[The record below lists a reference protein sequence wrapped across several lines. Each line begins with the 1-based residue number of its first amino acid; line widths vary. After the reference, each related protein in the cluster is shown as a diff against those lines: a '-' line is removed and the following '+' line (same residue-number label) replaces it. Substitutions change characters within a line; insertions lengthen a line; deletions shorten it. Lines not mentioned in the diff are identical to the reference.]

1 MMLLLQIDHQ
11 KGTFHYVLRKK
22 ITVTPTIAGGM
33 VLLKAI
39 AVALPTSL
47 AVIVALVG
55 CWDPGVTML
64 GLSKHPSRKTL
75 LSLRA
80 LTTLARTFS
89 VTSWHFWME

>member
-1 MMLLLQIDHQ
+1 
-11 KGTFHYVLRKK
+11 
-22 ITVTPTIAGGM
+22 M

-89 VTSWHFWME
+89 VTSWHFWMEWVPSDKISGSTIGTNPLA